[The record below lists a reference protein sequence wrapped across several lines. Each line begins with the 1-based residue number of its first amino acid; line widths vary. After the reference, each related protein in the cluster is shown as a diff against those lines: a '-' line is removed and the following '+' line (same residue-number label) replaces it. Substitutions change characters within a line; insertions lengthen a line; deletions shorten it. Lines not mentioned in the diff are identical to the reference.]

1 MLWVVLKEVKC
12 VPLVVEA
19 YGDWEITASETFTRI
34 ARRLVIHSTHPT
46 LNSGTKR
53 YRHLAYPEMSHTSE
67 DILQFF
73 SNRILHKLTV
83 F

>member
-1 MLWVVLKEVKC
+1 MFKKHYLKLVCITICMYVFGVEINRLSVAQNRITYRCMVHLTEVT
-12 VPLVVEA
+12 P
-19 YGDWEITASETFTRI
+19 
-34 ARRLVIHSTHPT
+34 
-46 LNSGTKR
+46 
-53 YRHLAYPEMSHTSE
+53 YPEMSHTSE